1 MSSISNVGAESI
13 KGNESKASRK
23 VDKSMKKIII
33 AGSRDYND
41 YADFSHW
48 VDLCFEKVKKS
59 IEIVSGGALGPDSM
73 GEKYANEHEIKL
85 RIFPAQW
92 SLHGKRAGIIRN
104 KDMGDY
110 ADSLIAFWDGKS
122 RGTKNMIEYMRKL
135 KKKVQV
141 IYLENYL

>member
-1 MSSISNVGAESI
+1 MQKYVRN
-13 KGNESKASRK
+13 
-23 VDKSMKKIII
+23 MKKIKRIII

-48 VDLCFEKVKKS
+48 IDLCFGKIKKT
-59 IEIVSGGALGPDSM
+59 IEIISGGARGPDSM
-73 GEKYANEHEIKL
+73 GERYANERGIKL
-85 RIFPAQW
+85 KCFPAQW
-92 SLHGKRAGIIRN
+92 KMHGKRAGIIRN
-104 KDMGDY
+104 RDMGDY

-141 IYLENYL
+141 IYLEDYS